1 MQITVEV
8 EGEANLRALSSW
20 LANEPGVRRAEM
32 TAPPAASDEQ
42 GALFDVIQVVLS
54 DGLSLAS
61 LIVWITQW
69 QAARHPAP
77 DVVVKSPDGERQS
90 LPGSLP
96 PDPPTG

>member
-1 MQITVEV
+1 MQIAVEV
-8 EGEANLRALSSW
+8 EGEANLRALNSW
-20 LANEPGVRRAEM
+20 LANEPGVRRTEL

-61 LIVWITQW
+61 LIVSIKQW